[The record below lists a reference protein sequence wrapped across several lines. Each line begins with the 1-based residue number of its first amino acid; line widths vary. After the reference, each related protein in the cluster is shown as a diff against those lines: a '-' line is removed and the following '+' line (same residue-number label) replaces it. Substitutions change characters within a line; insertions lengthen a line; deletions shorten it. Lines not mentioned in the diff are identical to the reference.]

1 MTAYHLLT
9 DPQRQAE
16 YALVKKAYEDCLQQN
31 LKLNMARGKPC
42 PQQLD
47 MVSDIL
53 NVVVTPED
61 CVDNGVE
68 SRNYGDVLGMP
79 SARAYFADLLG
90 CRKEQVIVGG
100 GSSLNLMYDMISRAY
115 THGLLHSPKPWCR
128 EEQVKFLCP
137 CPGYDRHF
145 RVTEFFGAQLITVP
159 MLPTGPD
166 MDRVEELVKDAQ
178 VKGIWCVPK
187 YSNPDGYIYSDET
200 VERFAAL
207 KPAAPDFTIM
217 WDNAYGVHEFSGD
230 WVPFPDIIEACNRH
244 GNPDMVVEFA
254 STSKI
259 TFAGGG
265 ISAMAMSEAN
275 VAYFSKLLSV
285 QTICYDKVNQLR
297 HVRYLKDK
305 VHTLEIMKKHAAI
318 LAPKFQKVG
327 EVLNRELGECGF
339 AHWTEPKGGYF
350 VSLYTMPGT
359 AKRALEL
366 CQEAGVVMTPAGATY
381 PYGIDPQDSNIRI
394 SPSYPPVEELEK
406 AMYVFCVCLKL
417 AALEKIMGMY

>member
-16 YALVKKAYEDCLQQN
+16 YALVKKAYGDCLQQN

-61 CVDNGVE
+61 CIDNGVE

-166 MDRVEELVKDAQ
+166 MDRVEELVKDPQ

-187 YSNPDGYIYSDET
+187 YSNPDGHIYSDET

-217 WDNAYGVHEFSGD
+217 WDNAYGVHEFLGD
-230 WVPFPDIIEACNRH
+230 CVDFRISLKPATGMETLTWWWNLRLPPRLPLPAAESPLWLCQKPTWHIFPSSFLCR
-244 GNPDMVVEFA
+244 P
-254 STSKI
+254 
-259 TFAGGG
+259 
-265 ISAMAMSEAN
+265 SAMTRSISCAM
-275 VAYFSKLLSV
+275 
-285 QTICYDKVNQLR
+285 C
-297 HVRYLKDK
+297 
-305 VHTLEIMKKHAAI
+305 
-318 LAPKFQKVG
+318 
-327 EVLNRELGECGF
+327 
-339 AHWTEPKGGYF
+339 
-350 VSLYTMPGT
+350 
-359 AKRALEL
+359 
-366 CQEAGVVMTPAGATY
+366 AT
-381 PYGIDPQDSNIRI
+381 
-394 SPSYPPVEELEK
+394 
-406 AMYVFCVCLKL
+406 
-417 AALEKIMGMY
+417 